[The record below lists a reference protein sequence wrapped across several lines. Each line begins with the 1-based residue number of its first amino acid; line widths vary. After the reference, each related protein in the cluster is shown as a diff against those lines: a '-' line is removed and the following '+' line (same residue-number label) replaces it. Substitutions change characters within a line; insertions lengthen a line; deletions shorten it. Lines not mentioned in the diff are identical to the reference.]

1 MSTHTPPLAGRVKTL
16 GIDRGACGP
25 EHTRAIWLILL
36 LLLLSFFLL
45 RFDLPLDNYLIPLYL
60 EPSVDSAK
68 IPSLMD
74 PLVIGIAGGT
84 GSGKTTVT
92 NSILEHLDASK
103 VLVIAHDSYYKD
115 ISCHGGLTAAEINFD
130 HPNSLETELLVRHLQ
145 DLRAGRSVEQ
155 PIYNFT
161 THKRLDSTRRL
172 DPKEIIIIDGILIF
186 AEKRLRELMDIKI
199 FVDTDAD
206 ERLIRRIRRDLM
218 ERGRSVESVMQQY
231 MRTVKPMHLEFVEP
245 SKLWAD
251 IIIPRGAEN
260 RVAIDMMVTKIKTML
275 KEMSPERH

>member
-1 MSTHTPPLAGRVKTL
+1 LAILDSPSSILNPSPLANLVV
-16 GIDRGACGP
+16 A
-25 EHTRAIWLILL
+25 
-36 LLLLSFFLL
+36 
-45 RFDLPLDNYLIPLYL
+45 LYL
-60 EPSVDSAK
+60 KMFSRFHNPPFFME
-68 IPSLMD
+68 

-92 NSILEHLDASK
+92 NAILERLDASK

-115 ISCHGGLTAAEINFD
+115 ISTHGGLTPQEVNFD
-130 HPNSLETELLVRHLQ
+130 HPSALETELLVRHLQ
-145 DLRAGRSVEQ
+145 ELRAGRSVEQ

-206 ERLIRRIRRDLM
+206 ERLIRRIRRDIM
-218 ERGRSVESVMQQY
+218 ERGRSMESVMQQY

-245 SKLWAD
+245 SKVWAD

-260 RVAIDMMVTKIKTML
+260 TVAIDMVAAKIKTML
-275 KEMSPERH
+275 REMSSELH

>member
-1 MSTHTPPLAGRVKTL
+1 
-16 GIDRGACGP
+16 
-25 EHTRAIWLILL
+25 
-36 LLLLSFFLL
+36 
-45 RFDLPLDNYLIPLYL
+45 
-60 EPSVDSAK
+60 
-68 IPSLMD
+68 MD

-92 NSILEHLDASK
+92 NSILERLDASK

-130 HPNSLETELLVRHLQ
+130 HPNSLETELLVRHLEE
-145 DLRAGRSVEQ
+145 LRSGRSVEQ

-161 THKRLDSTRRL
+161 THKRLNSTRRL

-186 AEKRLRELMDIKI
+186 VEKRLRGLMDIKI

-206 ERLIRRIRRDLM
+206 ERLIRRIRRDIL

-260 RVAIDMMVTKIKTML
+260 IVAIDMVVTKIKTML